1 MSYKVI
7 KFFHDLQDTVKT
19 KGGEICHAYNV
30 GDTYPREGYKP
41 SADRIA
47 ELAGSDNKQR
57 TPLIEQVDDESDT
70 QNTGAT
76 ADEEISAAEEVQ
88 EPDAPQEDAAET
100 EKKPKR
106 KRTAKAAE

>member
-47 ELAGSDNKQR
+47 ELAGSDNKQGI
-57 TPLIEQVDDESDT
+57 PLIEL
-70 QNTGAT
+70 
-76 ADEEISAAEEVQ
+76 
-88 EPDAPQEDAAET
+88 QEDSKET
-100 EKKPKR
+100 SEEKAVKEESVKEAKVRRGQSKSKP
-106 KRTAKAAE
+106 E

>member
-1 MSYKVI
+1 MGFEICSHFRSIFSYKVI

-57 TPLIEQVDDESDT
+57 TPLIEL
-70 QNTGAT
+70 
-76 ADEEISAAEEVQ
+76 
-88 EPDAPQEDAAET
+88 QEDSKET
-100 EKKPKR
+100 SEEKTVKEESVKE
-106 KRTAKAAE
+106 AKARRGQSKSKPE

>member
-47 ELAGSDNKQR
+47 ELAGSDNKQGI
-57 TPLIEQVDDESDT
+57 PLIEL
-70 QNTGAT
+70 
-76 ADEEISAAEEVQ
+76 
-88 EPDAPQEDAAET
+88 QEDSKET
-100 EKKPKR
+100 SEEKAVKEESVKE
-106 KRTAKAAE
+106 AKVRRGQSKSNPE

>member
-47 ELAGSDNKQR
+47 ELAGSDNKQGIS
-57 TPLIEQVDDESDT
+57 LIEL
-70 QNTGAT
+70 
-76 ADEEISAAEEVQ
+76 
-88 EPDAPQEDAAET
+88 QEDSKET
-100 EKKPKR
+100 SEEKAVKEESVKEAKVRRGQSKSKP
-106 KRTAKAAE
+106 E

>member
-47 ELAGSDNKQR
+47 ELAGSDNKQG
-57 TPLIEQVDDESDT
+57 TPLIEL
-70 QNTGAT
+70 
-76 ADEEISAAEEVQ
+76 
-88 EPDAPQEDAAET
+88 QEDSKET
-100 EKKPKR
+100 SEEKTVKEESVKE
-106 KRTAKAAE
+106 AKARRGQSKSKPE